1 MMQRANRTP
10 REFDQA
16 LECSFSDRKSIS
28 SIGLISAIH
37 CLDQPLSLARLSQAA
52 IVCATHNRMCHS
64 PSQALA
70 CFDRTVWYDK
80 VA

>member
-1 MMQRANRTP
+1 MMQRANRAP

-52 IVCATHNRMCHS
+52 IVRATHRVK
-64 PSQALA
+64 L
-70 CFDRTVWYDK
+70 
-80 VA
+80 